1 MTARLARAL
10 ATCAVAAAGA
20 VAAPVFAAD
29 LDAPVQDMQP
39 TPITAGDNIDN
50 PVLSPTP
57 IPNIGSE
64 SESVGEFG
72 TDDTFVDDILGG
84 LMDDVSGSGFDFV
97 SPSPS
102 PSPAGDV
109 FFAPSPTPLPT
120 PDVPI
125 LSDPPSG
132 GGEDFVD
139 TDDVSGYANYN
150 TYYGSIGSTYLEYMR
165 GFLPKLRFRQHY
177 VASRTSQYNYI
188 FAFGED
194 LAFTGSY
201 FTGNGVTV
209 ITWST
214 YQDGSYSVGFEPT
227 FNLNPGSFLVY
238 SDLSDIYPSLAD
250 TAGFTLRQILI
261 LLTTFILGAVI
272 DHMYQVRKVRRVK

>member
-57 IPNIGSE
+57 NIGSE

-102 PSPAGDV
+102 AGFD
-109 FFAPSPTPLPT
+109 PSPTPLPT

-125 LSDPPSG
+125 LSDPPSD

-139 TDDVSGYANYN
+139 TYDDVSGYANYN

-201 FTGNGVTV
+201 FTGSDITV

-214 YQDGSYSVGFEPT
+214 YQDGSYSVGYEPS
-227 FNLNPGSFLVY
+227 FSLNPGSFLVY

-261 LLTTFILGAVI
+261 LLTTFILGVVI
-272 DHMYQVRKVRRVK
+272 DHMYQVRKVRRIK